1 MTNESRKASSES
13 RIQIPNA
20 PDMVMKMVL
29 MENLGTH
36 LKAALRGRIEIDNA
50 SVVAINSGKKSSR
63 VSTILTLIAAE
74 LEEYMTRQLTEP
86 SGRSVA
92 ATTAPNAAPASTVNQ
107 GGNPEKNTS
116 VPPPKIDKSHFS

>member
-1 MTNESRKASSES
+1 MTNESRKTSSES

-74 LEEYMTRQLTEP
+74 LEEHMARQLNESPGRQAEAPPTSKPAQTSTEIQGDEP
-86 SGRSVA
+86 SK
-92 ATTAPNAAPASTVNQ
+92 T
-107 GGNPEKNTS
+107 TS
-116 VPPPKIDKSHFS
+116 VIPPKIDQSHFN

>member
-1 MTNESRKASSES
+1 MNNEGRKNKPES

-20 PDMVMKMVL
+20 PDVVMKMVL

-50 SVVAINSGKKSSR
+50 SVVAINAGKKAAR

-74 LEEYMTRQLTEP
+74 LEEHIANQSDGEAVSKP
-86 SGRSVA
+86 V
-92 ATTAPNAAPASTVNQ
+92 TAPP
-107 GGNPEKNTS
+107 
-116 VPPPKIDKSHFS
+116 PPPKTAPVSNEAPSGKVPGKIDPEHFR